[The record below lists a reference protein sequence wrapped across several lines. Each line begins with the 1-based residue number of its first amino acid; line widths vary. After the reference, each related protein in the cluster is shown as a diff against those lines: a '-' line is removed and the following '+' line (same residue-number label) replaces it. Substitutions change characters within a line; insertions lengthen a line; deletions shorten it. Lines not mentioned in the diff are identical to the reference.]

1 MHSPIFTS
9 SVYYLGAVED
19 LTLDYTKLSK
29 EISLPI
35 DIVFDKSCSLAF
47 SKLNRTKNVSI
58 VEEKVS
64 LKYKF

>member
-1 MHSPIFTS
+1 MHSSNFTS
-9 SVYYLGAVED
+9 SDYNLGAMED
-19 LTLDYTKLSK
+19 LTLDYTQVSK

-35 DIVFDKSCSLAF
+35 YIVFDKSCSLPF
-47 SKLNRTKNVSI
+47 SKLNGTKNVSI